1 MAQGTKFGSERLAR
15 VSIGWR
21 EDQLSAI
28 NRIAHESGQS
38 FGSVVRDLVDR
49 SLRTRHNEEVVQ
61 RMAQTIAGLNGGQT
75 GMRRT

>member
-28 NRIAHESGQS
+28 NRIALERGQS
-38 FGSVVRDLVDR
+38 FGRVVRDLVDQ
-49 SLRTRHNEEVVQ
+49 SLRTRHNEEIVQ
-61 RMAQTIAGLNGGQT
+61 KMAQAVANLRPQYLRG
-75 GMRRT
+75 